1 MMYAKQLYGFIGIV
15 GAAILHIFGGI
26 DLAMLILIAFLA
38 ADYFSGLAVAIWFKK
53 SKKTK
58 TGGAS
63 SKIGF
68 QGLIKKAM
76 VILIVSMG
84 SLVDILLGTDY
95 IKNAMIIGFC
105 ANEFVSIVENGGM
118 MGLQYPAI
126 VTNAID
132 ILKQK
137 ADEEG
142 KHEN

>member
-1 MMYAKQLYGFIGIV
+1 MYAKQLYGFIGIV
-15 GAAILHIFGGI
+15 GAALLHIFGGI

-105 ANEFVSIVENGGM
+105 ANEFVSIVENAGL
-118 MGLQYPAI
+118 MGLPLPAPLKRALE
-126 VTNAID
+126 VLRNKAEFEENAN
-132 ILKQK
+132 
-137 ADEEG
+137 E
-142 KHEN
+142 